1 MFETLARLY
10 DGGAIQKCH
19 LENAVDRGWIT
30 QSEKEEII
38 AAAEKTRPIDRA
50 CFFQEKRALAAP
62 IQTDLFIQEERPAE
76 FIFWTNFSIS
86 CLFWKD
92 ASLCMMVS

>member
-30 QSEKEEII
+30 QSEKEEIV
-38 AAAEKTRPIDRA
+38 AAAEKNTPHQWGVFFSRKSGRWLCPSKPISSFRKGGRRNSYFGQIFPFPA
-50 CFFQEKRALAAP
+50 CFGKTHHSA
-62 IQTDLFIQEERPAE
+62 
-76 FIFWTNFSIS
+76 
-86 CLFWKD
+86 
-92 ASLCMMVS
+92 

>member
-30 QSEKEEII
+30 QNEKEEIV
-38 AAAEKTRPIDRA
+38 AAAEKNTPH
-50 CFFQEKRALAAP
+50 
-62 IQTDLFIQEERPAE
+62 
-76 FIFWTNFSIS
+76 
-86 CLFWKD
+86 
-92 ASLCMMVS
+92 

>member
-30 QSEKEEII
+30 QSEKEEIV
-38 AAAEKTRPIDRA
+38 AAAEKNTPHQWGGELRKH
-50 CFFQEKRALAAP
+50 FSK
-62 IQTDLFIQEERPAE
+62 ERC
-76 FIFWTNFSIS
+76 S
-86 CLFWKD
+86 
-92 ASLCMMVS
+92 